1 MIKNSLTIMVN
12 VSNLKVG
19 GGLQVADSVC
29 RELYKY
35 PQHRFIVVYDKW
47 LAGCAKAIE
56 QYDNVETVEYETP
69 IDLKTVLTG
78 RDKFLD
84 KLVAEKG
91 VGVVLTIFGPS
102 RWKPKVPHLSGFA
115 LSHLLLPESPYWKQV
130 PIKKL
135 LPLKIKLNM
144 IKYSFAK
151 CADNY
156 FTENPFIT
164 ERLQKMFPRKKVF
177 TVTNNANQIFQ
188 MPDLWDK
195 SIELPGFDGVT
206 MLTVAANY
214 PHKNLPIIVP
224 VCHFLEEHYHDL
236 KFRFVLTVREEDL
249 AEADE
254 CAKRHIVF
262 LGPVKIEQVPYLYA
276 QSDIM
281 FLPTLLEC
289 FSACYAEAMVMKKP
303 VLTTDLVFA
312 RGLCGDAAFYYDAVS
327 PSALGDAIVRL
338 SDEPAFREQLVA
350 NGLKQLQH
358 FDTFEQ
364 RAEKLIKIVEG
375 LV

>member
-1 MIKNSLTIMVN
+1 MSKKSLHIMINA
-12 VSNLKVG
+12 SNLKVG

-35 PQHRFIVVYDKW
+35 QQHNFTVVYDKA
-47 LAGCAKAIE
+47 LADCADAIA
-56 QYDNVETVEYETP
+56 QYENVEAVEYETP
-69 IDLKTVLTG
+69 VDLKTVLTG

-84 KLVAEKG
+84 TLVKDKKIDA
-91 VGVVLTIFGPS
+91 VLTVFGPS
-102 RWKPKVPHLSGFA
+102 RWRPKVPHLCGFA
-115 LSHLLLPESPYWKQV
+115 LSHLVLPESPYWKQL
-130 PIKKL
+130 PFKKL
-135 LPLKIKLNM
+135 LLLKIKLNI
-144 IKYSFAK
+144 IKYSFDK

-156 FTENPFIT
+156 FTENPFIS
-164 ERLQKMFPRKKVF
+164 EGLQKLFPHKKVF
-177 TVTNNANQIFQ
+177 TVTNNANQVFQ
-188 MPDLWDK
+188 KPELWDR
-195 SIELPGFDGVT
+195 SIKLQEFDGIT

-214 PHKNLPIIVP
+214 PHKNLPIIVS
-224 VCHFLEEHYHDL
+224 VSHYLEEKYPDL
-236 KFRFVLTVREEDL
+236 KFRFVLTIREQELPD
-249 AEADE
+249 ADE
-254 CAKRHIVF
+254 CVKRHILF
-262 LGPVKIEQVPYLYA
+262 LGPVKIEQVPYLYE

-289 FSACYAEAMVMKKP
+289 FSASYAEAMVMKKP
-303 VLTTDLVFA
+303 ILTTDLVFA

-338 SDEPAFREQLVA
+338 SDEPAFREHLVA

-364 RAEKLIKIVEG
+364 RAEKLIKLVEG

>member
-1 MIKNSLTIMVN
+1 MSKKSLHIMINAS
-12 VSNLKVG
+12 SLKVG
-19 GGLQVADSVC
+19 GGLQVADSIC

-35 PQHRFIVVYDKW
+35 PQHQFTVVYYKA
-47 LAGCAKAIE
+47 LADCAKAVA
-56 QYDNVETVEYETP
+56 QYENVEVVEYETP
-69 IDLKTVLTG
+69 VDLKTVLTG

-84 KLVAEKG
+84 RLVKDKKIDA
-91 VGVVLTIFGPS
+91 VLTIFGPS
-102 RWKPKVPHLSGFA
+102 RWVPCVPHLSGFA
-115 LSHLLLPESPYWKQV
+115 LPHLVLQESPYWKQIPFKRLLSV
-130 PIKKL
+130 KWKL
-135 LPLKIKLNM
+135 FM
-144 IKYSFAK
+144 VKYSFSK

-156 FTENPFIT
+156 FTENPFIS
-164 ERLQKMFPRKKVF
+164 ERLQKLFPHKKVF
-177 TVTNNANQIFQ
+177 TVTNSANQVFQ
-188 MPDLWDK
+188 KPELWDR
-195 SIELPGFDGVT
+195 SIKLPEFDGIT

-214 PHKNLPIIVP
+214 PHKNLPIIVS
-224 VCHFLEEHYHDL
+224 VSHYLEENYPDL
-236 KFRFVLTVREEDL
+236 KFRFVLTIKEQELPD
-249 AEADE
+249 ADE

-262 LGPVKIEQVPYLYA
+262 LGPVKIEQVPYLYE

-289 FSACYAEAMVMKKP
+289 FSASYAEAMVMKKP

-327 PSALGDAIVRL
+327 PSALGDAISHLAEDNVL
-338 SDEPAFREQLVA
+338 REQLVA

-364 RAEKLIKIVEG
+364 RAEKLIQLTES